1 MKTSSPKVNNKTI
14 LIDFD
19 GTILNSFDRH
29 QILLE
34 TIIKNQKIDI
44 NVKDYLESKRLGI
57 STKEYLSKKGI
68 NPLLVDEINKDW
80 IKNIENPEMLKY
92 DFLYKD
98 TLPFLINTSKKNDL
112 ILVTARS
119 NKKNTL
125 NQIKKLKMEK
135 FFKKIYVI
143 KPDKN
148 IPDKIK
154 IAKKHNCFAIIGDTE
169 IEKKISD
176 DLKIKF
182 FCLNRGARSKKFWD
196 NLKIKSL
203 PSLKKI
209 KI

>member
-1 MKTSSPKVNNKTI
+1 MKTLLPKVNNKTI
-14 LIDFD
+14 LVDFD

-34 TIIKNQKIDI
+34 TIIKNKKVNI
-44 NVKDYLESKRLGI
+44 NIKDYLESKRLGI
-57 STKEYLSKKGI
+57 STKEYLLKKGV
-68 NPLLVDEINKDW
+68 NPILIDEINKDW

-98 TLPFLINTSKKNDL
+98 TLSFLIKTSKKNDL

-125 NQIKKLKMEK
+125 DQIKKIKIEK

-143 KPDKN
+143 KPNKN

-169 IEKKISD
+169 IEKKVSD
-176 DLKIKF
+176 ELKINF

-196 NLKIKSL
+196 NSKISSYSSL
-203 PSLKKI
+203 REI